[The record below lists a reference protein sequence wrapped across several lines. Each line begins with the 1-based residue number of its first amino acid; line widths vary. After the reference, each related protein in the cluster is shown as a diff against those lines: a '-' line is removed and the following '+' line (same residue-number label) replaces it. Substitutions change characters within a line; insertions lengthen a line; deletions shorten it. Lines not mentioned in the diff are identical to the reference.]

1 MKAAQQHIID
11 TTPTAATLQP
21 TTLVQPSF
29 FKESKKDFLSPAFL
43 QPKLSINTIDDP
55 YEREA
60 DTVAEQ
66 VVNGNTST
74 IQRKCS
80 TCAEEEKIQRQTE
93 EVPVEEEEK
102 DDRNVSIQTRRSE
115 AQIKP
120 AAQSF
125 VAEHLSTTRGNG
137 QPIPETVR
145 TPVEAQMGADFR
157 HTRIHTDHTATQ
169 MNRALGAEAFATG
182 NDIYFNE
189 GRFQPETSAGQ
200 RLLAHELTHTVQQG
214 AAPVKPKSE
223 TKNKAQQSQAT
234 KTQSE
239 DRASA
244 NGDILR
250 GVIKPTEENN
260 LNNRVPSESSRTTA
274 TPTATVGGRNEPSTA
289 IPLSNGGGIVE
300 GGTPPE
306 APALEAENT
315 GELIDALGSV
325 GATGFIQSMNQ
336 AGSVLSDIQHT
347 EHTDLQAN
355 LPQIEQPTGL
365 PTTVGDTTIGG
376 EAILDLVP
384 IEEPVIESESGNILD
399 AMDMTPLSFPALP
412 FATIPTPRPASAD
425 DVNFGLNVRNAIS
438 DLPTSDET
446 IDTSAGE
453 RPQVDLSGAA
463 DPAQNNENE
472 AQYAEQITTEGMTAD
487 AAVQED
493 FGENNIFPR
502 REIAQLRA
510 QTELS
515 APPTPVITELGALPS
530 LPASGYASFDNA
542 AREHLQQQIDEQTT
556 RHDTERTRMEADSE
570 QERQAGLERI
580 EQENQATRT
589 QQQAGQQRARG
600 EVEQHRDT
608 WRQENEQ
615 IRQQY
620 TEGAEDSRRET
631 DEQINT
637 QITETDTAVDTRLTQ
652 AETEAQT
659 EQQRV
664 EGEAER
670 ERREAERASEDR
682 SWWERAADA
691 ISDFFDVLRDA
702 LNTLFDGLRA
712 FVRGVIDL
720 AKGAVNA
727 LIDLARDAIVGL
739 IRAFGEALKALVNI
753 ALAAFP
759 EIAERINAL
768 IDSAVEAAVEVVNE
782 LADALKE
789 FANAVLDAI
798 GAVLD
803 TILAAYQAIANAIL
817 DVLEALALFLLDAMR
832 RIGYLVDAASEMPDH
847 FWGKVQE
854 ETIGIDPTQP
864 LPFERTTAPT
874 ERDAANSGVRTAV
887 ETGAMTSEDAS
898 LLTRRTFTAADF
910 EVDAIPTPDFD
921 PEFIQN
927 LQLPENGEM
936 EFGHSS
942 DSEHSTESLIAEARG
957 TSPDTEGGE
966 VSPETSTAPETA
978 EGNGCPSPDT
988 PAEGNPCAAGS
999 GGHELAATPQEI
1011 PEDMRTCGPLTPSER
1026 RSFMFAQMR
1035 HGIEQWFDCHKVELI
1050 IGLIAVLL
1058 GVIALEILTGGAIT
1072 AALPFIMEII
1082 GAIMLGAAMVRISGF
1097 LGTYLSE
1104 GWAGNITVA
1113 AQNLAQALA
1122 AGAVELIFALIFNI
1136 GAVIRALR
1144 SGLRGATRAAVTAA
1158 RRTVTGVI
1166 RATRELALVAREGTR
1181 TAIRNGRFL
1190 IRGLQ
1195 RGFSRGAHSLDDLAR
1210 RLLTRFR
1217 FRRFRIRRRG
1227 RWFALEGYINPWV
1240 VIMEGPMAGE
1250 LEHVGDDVARG
1261 IRVGGEVTTES
1272 GRRAI
1277 LVGLDSGQQVVR
1289 GIEGASRLVSALD
1302 SNPALRQII
1311 VTLAS
1316 HPNGEAIIRAL
1327 SRLESGN
1334 FHQIAQV
1341 LEHLSTSRV
1350 TGLSRVISDMVA
1362 GGNLPRGAN
1371 FVLEYLAAHPN
1382 ILHNITELERTLAG
1396 GARRIDAV
1404 AGSILYE
1411 FKNWGDL
1418 SHASEMVRQMATD
1431 LRLGNLSNMR
1441 YVISSRAGSREA
1453 IIQGLRATIEN
1464 TANLTRAQRRTI
1476 LNTFESLIIIH

>member
-11 TTPTAATLQP
+11 TTPTAATSQP
-21 TTLVQPSF
+21 TTLVQPF
-29 FKESKKDFLSPAFL
+29 LYKEPKKDFLSPIFL

-66 VVNGNTST
+66 VVNGNTVT
-74 IQRKCS
+74 IQKKCS

-93 EVPVEEEEK
+93 ELPVEEEEK
-102 DDRNVSIQTRRSE
+102 DDTNVSIQTSRSE

-125 VAEHLSTTRGNG
+125 VAEHLSTMRGNG

-145 TPVEAQMGADFR
+145 TTMEAQMGADFR
-157 HTRIHTDHTATQ
+157 HTRIHTDHTATK

-182 NDIYFNE
+182 NNIYFNE
-189 GRFQPETSAGQ
+189 GRFQPETTAGQ

-223 TKNKAQQSQAT
+223 TNHKAQQSQVT
-234 KTQSE
+234 ETQSE

-244 NGDILR
+244 NSDIMR
-250 GVIKPTEENN
+250 GSVKPPEENN
-260 LNNRVPSESSRTTA
+260 LVNRVPPESSKTTA
-274 TPTATVGGRNEPSTA
+274 IPTATVERRNEPSTA
-289 IPLSNGGGIVE
+289 MPLSSGGGIVE
-300 GGTPPE
+300 GRTPPE
-306 APALEAENT
+306 ATALEAENT
-315 GELIDALGSV
+315 GELIGALGSV

-347 EHTDLQAN
+347 EQTDLQAN

-365 PTTVGDTTIGG
+365 PTSAGDTTVGG
-376 EAILDLVP
+376 EGIKDVVP
-384 IEEPVIESESGNILD
+384 VEEPVIQSESGNIPD
-399 AMDMTPLSFPALP
+399 AMDMTPLSFLALP
-412 FATIPTPRPASAD
+412 FATIPTPRSASAD
-425 DVNFGLNVRNAIS
+425 DMNFGLNVRNAIS
-438 DLPTSDET
+438 DLPTTDES

-463 DPAQNNENE
+463 DPSQNDENE

-502 REIAQLRA
+502 REIEQLRA

-515 APPTPVITELGALPS
+515 APPTPVATELGALPS

-542 AREHLQQQIDEQTT
+542 AREQLQEHIDEQTT
-556 RHDTERTRMEADSE
+556 RYDAERTRMETDSE
-570 QERQAGLERI
+570 QERQTGLERI

-589 QQQAGQQRARG
+589 QQQAAQLQARS

-615 IRQQY
+615 VRQQY
-620 TEGAEDSRRET
+620 TEGSEDSRRET

-637 QITETDTAVDTRLTQ
+637 QITETDTAVDARLTQ
-652 AETEAQT
+652 AETEAQA

-664 EGEAER
+664 EGEAEQ

-691 ISDFFDVLRDA
+691 ISDFFDALRDA
-702 LNTLFDGLRA
+702 LNTLFDALRA

-720 AKGAVNA
+720 AKRAVNA

-739 IRAFGEALKALVNI
+739 IRAFSEALKALVNI

-759 EIAERINAL
+759 EIAARINAL
-768 IDSAVEAAVEVVNE
+768 IDSAVEAAVEIVNE

-789 FANAVLDAI
+789 IANAILDAI

-803 TILAAYQAIANAIL
+803 TILAAYQAIANAIF
-817 DVLEALALFLLDAMR
+817 DVLEAVALFLLDAMR

-864 LPFERTTAPT
+864 LPFERATVPT
-874 ERDAANSGVRTAV
+874 ERDAANTGVSAAL
-887 ETGAMTSEDAS
+887 ETGTMSPEEAS
-898 LLTRRTFTAADF
+898 LFTRRTFTAADF
-910 EVDAIPTPDFD
+910 EVDSVPTPDFD
-921 PEFIQN
+921 PEFIHN
-927 LQLPENGEM
+927 LHLPENGEM

-942 DSEHSTESLIAEARG
+942 DSEHSMEAIMAEARG
-957 TSPDTEGGE
+957 NSPVRTPDTEGVE
-966 VSPETSTAPETA
+966 MPTEASSAPEIA
-978 EGNGCPSPDT
+978 EVNGCPSPDT
-988 PAEGNPCAAGS
+988 PSEGDPCAAGS
-999 GGHELAATPQEI
+999 GGHEPAATPQEI
-1011 PEDMRTCGPLTPSER
+1011 PEEMRTCGPLTPNER

-1035 HGIEQWFDCHKVELI
+1035 YGIEQWFDCHKVELI

-1097 LGTYLSE
+1097 FGTYLSE
-1104 GWAGNITVA
+1104 GWAGNIAVA
-1113 AQNLAQALA
+1113 AQSLAHALA

-1136 GAVIRALR
+1136 GAVIRVLR

-1158 RRTVTGVI
+1158 RRTVTGAI
-1166 RATRELALVAREGTR
+1166 RATRELAAVAREGTR
-1181 TAIRNGRFL
+1181 TAIQNGRFL

-1210 RLLTRFR
+1210 RLLIRFR

-1227 RWFALEGYINPWV
+1227 RWFSLEGYINPWI

-1250 LEHVGDDVARG
+1250 LEHVSDAFVQGRGVGEDLASAGGTQLRVLSMTDDLPHYRQIYEIFHGSGSASGSWVHHMIERQTSRLSSLLDASFLNAPARLRAIPSG
-1261 IRVGGEVTTES
+1261 IVNNVVHLSQLRTMWNDVYRTLVPMLRSGQITES
-1272 GRRAI
+1272 GLVRAFRVYERHTDEFI
-1277 LVGLDSGQQVVR
+1277 SAMLHHSQSSGLSGT
-1289 GIEGASRLVSALD
+1289 
-1302 SNPALRQII
+1302 ALR
-1311 VTLAS
+1311 S
-1316 HPNGEAIIRAL
+1316 
-1327 SRLESGN
+1327 SLE
-1334 FHQIAQV
+1334 
-1341 LEHLSTSRV
+1341 T
-1350 TGLSRVISDMVA
+1350 
-1362 GGNLPRGAN
+1362 
-1371 FVLEYLAAHPN
+1371 AATTWN
-1382 ILHNITELERTLAG
+1382 QQRQA
-1396 GARRIDAV
+1396 
-1404 AGSILYE
+1404 SILADIV
-1411 FKNWGDL
+1411 NI
-1418 SHASEMVRQMATD
+1418 A
-1431 LRLGNLSNMR
+1431 
-1441 YVISSRAGSREA
+1441 
-1453 IIQGLRATIEN
+1453 
-1464 TANLTRAQRRTI
+1464 LT
-1476 LNTFESLIIIH
+1476 N